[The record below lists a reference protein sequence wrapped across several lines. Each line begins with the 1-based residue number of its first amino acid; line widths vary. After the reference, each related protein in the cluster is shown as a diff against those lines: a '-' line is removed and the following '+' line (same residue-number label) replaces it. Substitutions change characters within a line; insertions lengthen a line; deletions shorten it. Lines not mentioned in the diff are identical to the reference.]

1 MGGKYKE
8 METSTR
14 VGGGRLLV
22 ALVAWPVAGAAVGAA
37 TVVLLRLT
45 LRPWARAHP
54 GDVVAVVLVEVYVV
68 LILTLAACFGG
79 FAGLRDRLGFRFTG
93 FRHVLLAEAAWLCAL
108 TAGALVAA
116 LLQPLF
122 GRPQSNAVA
131 VLAVTRDP
139 LFLVLV
145 IATVTL
151 LAPVGEELLFRGA
164 IFGWLARRMPW
175 WAAAAISAALFAA
188 VHLIPPLFPIF
199 FVFGLAA
206 AAVRHYTGSTFNSWV
221 MHASQNTLAV
231 IAALSLIASG
241 SAR

>member
-1 MGGKYKE
+1 
-8 METSTR
+8 
-14 VGGGRLLV
+14 
-22 ALVAWPVAGAAVGAA
+22 
-37 TVVLLRLT
+37 VVVLRLT

-54 GDVVAVVLVEVYVV
+54 GDVFAIVLVEAYVV

-79 FAGLRDRLGFRFTG
+79 RAGLRDRLGFRFTG
-93 FRHVLLAEAAWLCAL
+93 IRHVVLAEAAWLSAL
-108 TAGALVAA
+108 TAGALAAA

-131 VLAVTRDP
+131 VLAVARDP

-145 IATVTL
+145 VATVTL

-188 VHLIPPLFPIF
+188 AHLILPLFPVF

-231 IAALSLIASG
+231 IAALSLLASG
-241 SAR
+241 GSR